1 MIEFYHQKEHTKTK
15 IDAYDTASE
24 LYNDL
29 LKIYFDE
36 YYNFSGAERKM
47 MDPHMKLFNTD
58 TYDYTES
65 IKKIKN

>member
-1 MIEFYHQKEHTKTK
+1 MSFILKKNTKTK

-29 LKIYFDE
+29 LKVYFDE
-36 YYNFSGAERKM
+36 YYNFSGSERKM
-47 MDPHMKLFNTD
+47 MDPNMKLFNTD